1 MHAYCVPVRIL
12 QNYDNFHDF
21 LFLKN
26 WKIPFPITEEDSE
39 T

>member
-1 MHAYCVPVRIL
+1 MCTGTRTYITKY
-12 QNYDNFHDF
+12 NNFHDF
-21 LFLKN
+21 LFPKN